1 MNAKSAGMTS
11 ATRDITIP
19 SADGGAIPAY
29 IALPAV
35 LPAPAVV
42 IVAAV
47 SGLDAGA
54 REWAGRYAEQGFITV
69 VPDFFWR
76 TIPGPMR
83 LDVPEERA
91 KATERSAAFD
101 RDMGQRDITAV
112 RDYVRGL
119 PESNGKW
126 ALAGYCFGGRYTL
139 LAGAYLAADAVVG
152 FHPSKM
158 GLELEAAAKVACP
171 TSFHF
176 GGADESVPMDV
187 VAAVQ
192 AALKSNPRA
201 ESYVYPG
208 VAHGY
213 TMKGRAAYDGPV
225 SELSFERAIQ
235 LLERLKTPH

>member
-1 MNAKSAGMTS
+1 MPS
-11 ATRDITIP
+11 ATSDITIP

-29 IALPAV
+29 ITLPAT
-35 LPAPAVV
+35 LPAAAVV
-42 IVAAV
+42 LVAAV

-54 REWAGRYAEQGFITV
+54 REWADRYAQRGFITV

-91 KATERSAAFD
+91 KATERNGQFD
-101 RDMGQRDITAV
+101 RDLGQRDIAAV

-139 LAGAYLAADAVVG
+139 LAGAYLGADAVVG

-158 GLELEAAAKVACP
+158 GLELEAAAALTCP
-171 TSFHF
+171 ASFHF
-176 GGADESVPMDV
+176 GGVDTSVPMDV

-192 AALKSNPRA
+192 AALEPNARA
-201 ESYVYPG
+201 ETFVYPG
-208 VAHGY
+208 VAHGF
-213 TMKGRAAYDGPV
+213 TAKGRDAYDGPIA
-225 SELSFERAIQ
+225 ELSFDRAIQ
-235 LLERLKTPH
+235 VLDGLKTPH

>member
-1 MNAKSAGMTS
+1 MPS
-11 ATRDITIP
+11 ATSEITIP

-29 IALPAV
+29 ITLPAK

-42 IVAAV
+42 LVAAV

-54 REWAGRYAEQGFITV
+54 REWADRYAQRGFITV

-91 KATERSAAFD
+91 KATERNGQFD
-101 RDMGQRDITAV
+101 RDLGQSDIAAV

-139 LAGAYLAADAVVG
+139 LAGAYLAADAVVA
-152 FHPSKM
+152 FHPSKL
-158 GLELEAAAKVACP
+158 GLELEAAAAVKCP
-171 TSFHF
+171 ASFHF
-176 GGADESVPMDV
+176 GGADASVPMDV
-187 VAAVQ
+187 VEAVQ
-192 AALKSNPRA
+192 AALKPNPRA
-201 ESYVYPG
+201 ETFVYPG

-213 TMKGRAAYDGPV
+213 TMKGRDAYDGPV
-225 SELSFERAIQ
+225 SELSFDRAIHV
-235 LLERLKTPH
+235 LDGLKTPG

>member
-1 MNAKSAGMTS
+1 VP
-11 ATRDITIP
+11 AT
-19 SADGGAIPAY
+19 
-29 IALPAV
+29 LPA
-35 LPAPAVV
+35 AAVV
-42 IVAAV
+42 LVAAV

-54 REWAGRYAEQGFITV
+54 REWADRYAQRGFITV

-91 KATERSAAFD
+91 KATERNGQFD
-101 RDMGQRDITAV
+101 RDLGQRDIAAV

-139 LAGAYLAADAVVG
+139 LAGAYLGADAVVG

-158 GLELEAAAKVACP
+158 GLELEAAAALTCP
-171 TSFHF
+171 ASFHF
-176 GGADESVPMDV
+176 GGVDTSVPMDV

-192 AALKSNPRA
+192 AALEPNARA
-201 ESYVYPG
+201 ETFVYPG
-208 VAHGY
+208 VAHGF
-213 TMKGRAAYDGPV
+213 TAKGRDAYDGPIA
-225 SELSFERAIQ
+225 ELSFDRAIQ
-235 LLERLKTPH
+235 VLDGLKTPH